1 MTDRPRTSSVI
12 ALAASALLG
21 IGLVA
26 PMLALPASA
35 DTAADG
41 ATLAAA
47 SGVEL
52 TDIDGGTLTAPTPAV
67 RWDSGDPTVAR
78 VDTTQDVL
86 KLNTTRT
93 SGLRSEAGPDGATST
108 IASGEFTLRDRPPVV
123 FTGLRAACT
132 PGGTPAVSFD
142 RLTIDGDDVTTEA
155 TATPGW
161 SRDLPESRYGATK
174 VVVGSTTT
182 AADGTTTTVALRI
195 DAEAGAS
202 EIWRVRAGS
211 VSCAAGDRWPAPT
224 PTPTPTPTPAPTPDP
239 APQPTPA
246 HGDALATRSVSGV
259 QVTAPDG
266 TVLID
271 GQPTVTGVAKRT
283 ADRVDAADG
292 SPSTARGV
300 TVSTAA
306 DGTSDVHLD
315 SFEQI
320 PDRASDPVAEY
331 RWPALRVYGLDAHL
345 TPEGTMTVDFAN
357 ESNAVFVNGV
367 WINTATDLY
376 TGVDADGKERVSV
389 AFGERT
395 VHADGSTTLT
405 ALHYRDL
412 TGAHPDVRL
421 GAVTIPARA
430 SSPTDARVTAAFGVG
445 VRGTDGTALVA
456 PQPRITSAG
465 EHRSAA
471 RIDAIADYPARAT
484 DVTAAIGDDGDTATI
499 SVGHFEQIPDEA
511 TDPVAA
517 YRWPALRVNGLH
529 AEVTAAGTMTVS
541 FDDESNAV
549 FVNGVWIN
557 TATDLY
563 TGLAPD
569 GTERVRVHI
578 GERTENPDG
587 TVTLT
592 ALRYED
598 LTGTHPDVLLGQ
610 VTLAAAQPAPDPT
623 PGGGGTTP
631 TPEPHDPAIARWH
644 AFALRASGPS
654 DVPAQPVAAPAADG
668 TTVTERADEAG
679 DGATGQLR
687 VDGVTVRSASDRGEV
702 RLERVVLYPGT
713 SIAGELRDVRV
724 RVTHG
729 GATVTTAGGQIAGTT
744 IPAGTI
750 RANTRIALPGGLGKV
765 VLNEQRTRGRDRT
778 VTALHLSDPAGLAAD
793 VSAAVVTTAKVD
805 PPANGGNGGQGG
817 GSAAGG
823 PGNEAAPGALTPD
836 GTSPAGTS
844 GTNGI
849 GTGSGDLA
857 FTGASLLPGLIAAVL
872 LFGAGTAMV
881 ALRRR
886 RRVR

>member
-1 MTDRPRTSSVI
+1 
-12 ALAASALLG
+12 
-21 IGLVA
+21 
-26 PMLALPASA
+26 
-35 DTAADG
+35 
-41 ATLAAA
+41 
-47 SGVEL
+47 
-52 TDIDGGTLTAPTPAV
+52 
-67 RWDSGDPTVAR
+67 
-78 VDTTQDVL
+78 
-86 KLNTTRT
+86 
-93 SGLRSEAGPDGATST
+93 
-108 IASGEFTLRDRPPVV
+108 
-123 FTGLRAACT
+123 
-132 PGGTPAVSFD
+132 
-142 RLTIDGDDVTTEA
+142 
-155 TATPGW
+155 
-161 SRDLPESRYGATK
+161 
-174 VVVGSTTT
+174 
-182 AADGTTTTVALRI
+182 
-195 DAEAGAS
+195 
-202 EIWRVRAGS
+202 
-211 VSCAAGDRWPAPT
+211 
-224 PTPTPTPTPAPTPDP
+224 
-239 APQPTPA
+239 
-246 HGDALATRSVSGV
+246 V

-471 RIDAIADYPARAT
+471 RIDATAGYPARAT

-687 VDGVTVRSASDRGEV
+687 VDGVTV
-702 RLERVVLYPGT
+702 
-713 SIAGELRDVRV
+713 
-724 RVTHG
+724 
-729 GATVTTAGGQIAGTT
+729 TTAGGQIAGTT